1 MLRSAVRRIRSTIVP
16 ERELNA
22 EQRWRGYLDE
32 VEPTLMAHVRVHRF
46 AEAPQIGD
54 DRSPALPLA
63 VWIEGR
69 PPDASY
75 RHTRDALTAGSVQPA
90 EVLSGAL
97 SEALSSTRC
106 ERVMLMRAGDT
117 PAPRALERLGQAA
130 AIAPDAAII
139 TCDDDELS
147 SSGARH
153 APRFRPGPSPD
164 RWLAC
169 DDSGAVAV
177 VSRSRAA
184 ELIGERSPGPG
195 WRHELAITLAGP
207 NGLAHAH
214 IPQLLCHRS
223 RAPAGPADGRL
234 SAAGASR
241 ALARWEPSARC
252 EESGDVRRVRR
263 PLGREPSV
271 EIIICFRDR
280 ADLTQRC
287 VDSLLAGTAY
297 ERFRVTLVDNGSIEP
312 ETAVMLDA
320 LAANSRI
327 RVRRDDRPF
336 NFAALNNG
344 VAGESDADAL
354 VFLNNDT
361 ELLDA
366 DWIEPLLEEACRPE
380 VGAVAPLLLFEDE
393 TVQHAGAALGIHGYA
408 GHPFAGLGG
417 EERTPFGYATEGTR
431 NWLAVSAACMMV
443 QRSKFQAVGGFDESF
458 VVAGNDVD
466 LCLRLTAGGHR
477 TLCVPHV
484 RLRHDES
491 RSRGGYI
498 DPGDFAASARSY
510 GAFRTIG
517 DPFYNPNLTLTA
529 SDCGVRAPGEGGL

>member
-1 MLRSAVRRIRSTIVP
+1 MLRSAVRRIRSTIGP
-16 ERELNA
+16 ERGLNG
-22 EQRWRGYLDE
+22 EQRWRAYLGE
-32 VEPTLMAHVRVHRF
+32 VEPALAAQVRVHRF
-46 AEAPQIGD
+46 AEAPLIGD
-54 DRSPALPLA
+54 DRGPALPLA
-63 VWIEGR
+63 VWVDGDQAD
-69 PPDASY
+69 PAY
-75 RHTRDALTAGSVQPA
+75 QHTLEALAAGSVQPA
-90 EVLSGAL
+90 QWLSGSL
-97 SEALSSTRC
+97 SRALSSTRC

-117 PAPRALERLGQAA
+117 PARRALDRLGQAA
-130 AIAPDAAII
+130 SIAPDAAII
-139 TCDDDELS
+139 TCDEDELS
-147 SSGARH
+147 SSGQRH

-169 DDSGAVAV
+169 DDSGAMAV

-184 ELIGERSPGPG
+184 ELVAEGSSGPG
-195 WRHELAITLAGP
+195 WRHELAIALAGP
-207 NGLAHAH
+207 GGNGHAH

-223 RAPAGPADGRL
+223 RTAAADRL
-234 SAAGASR
+234 SAGRASH
-241 ALARWEPSARC
+241 ALAGWEPSAWC

-280 ADLTQRC
+280 AELTRRC
-287 VDSLLAGTAY
+287 VDSVLVGTAY
-297 ERFRVTLVDNGSIEP
+297 ERFRVTLVDNGSVESD
-312 ETAVMLDA
+312 TAMMLDA
-320 LAANSRI
+320 LAGDPRI
-327 RVRRDDRPF
+327 HLRRDDRPF

-344 VAGESDADAL
+344 AASESDADAL

-361 ELLDA
+361 EVLDA

-380 VGAVAPLLLFEDE
+380 VGAVAPLLLFEDD

-408 GHPFAGLGG
+408 GHPFAGLGDD
-417 EERTPFGYATEGTR
+417 ERTPFGYATEGTR

-498 DPGDFAASARSY
+498 DPGDFAASERSY